1 MNKRDNLQTVGHK
14 EALNVMSILS
24 LVNAFTYLRR
34 LRKLITNIDIS
45 KKLFLVLIKH
55 IVFIITL
62 CYLYNICEIETYV
75 SIMLGKFLKNIVYI
89 LF

>member
-14 EALNVMSILS
+14 EALTVISILP

-45 KKLFLVLIKH
+45 KLFLVLIKH

-75 SIMLGKFLKNIVYI
+75 SIMLGKFLKNIVYV